1 MQTVLIKKEDRT
13 QHSGNVSLNKES
25 DTGQDV
31 IKGRVDEDHL
41 EGIEHFLAR

>member
-1 MQTVLIKKEDRT
+1 MQTVLIKKEDRNT
-13 QHSGNVSLNKES
+13 TFRNVSLNKES